1 MAESC
6 SSFVPHLWKPNVCRD
21 CTKMKE
27 DHPNCSPT
35 DVPLSLLHE
44 VNNDDDQ
51 DSSSTVK
58 ESSNIRPPPC
68 RYGSDCYRTNPSHLE
83 RYSHPHEQRQC
94 TSVRPLPDQTTASS
108 SDDSPA
114 VGRRRR
120 ISSKKRAE
128 LQFIDQVETHLRSL
142 TNDLNSKDEEIEQ
155 LRQNQLAMKI
165 YNENLEQIITEEAE
179 LRERREIEEKRL
191 LSIPQQA
198 PSYWGPN
205 AFSES
210 RREIQLSNESSEFL
224 LIKDLLNSTITT
236 HGNLFGTIYGQDP
249 TEFVVTE
256 IKRVQNRRLW
266 HEYCCKKV
274 RSSFSD
280 EKRQC

>member
-21 CTKMKE
+21 CTKTKE
-27 DHPNCSPT
+27 DHSNCSST
-35 DVPLSLLHE
+35 DVPLSLSHE
-44 VNNDDDQ
+44 VNNDDGQ
-51 DSSSTVK
+51 DSSSSAK
-58 ESSNIRPPPC
+58 DSSNTRHPPC

-83 RYSHPHEQRQC
+83 RYSHPHVQRQC
-94 TSVRPLPDQTTASS
+94 TSDRPLPEQTTASS
-108 SDDSPA
+108 SDSSPA
-114 VGRRRR
+114 GGRRRR
-120 ISSKKRAE
+120 ISSRKKEE
-128 LQFIDQVETHLRSL
+128 LQFIDQVETHIRSL
-142 TNDLNSKDEEIEQ
+142 TTDLNSKDEEIEQ
-155 LRQNQLAMKI
+155 LRQDQLAMKTC
-165 YNENLEQIITEEAE
+165 NENLERIVIDETER
-179 LRERREIEEKRL
+179 RERREIEEKRL
-191 LSIPQQA
+191 LSIPQQT

-210 RREIQLSNESSEFL
+210 RREIQLSNESPEFR

-280 EKRQC
+280 EMRQC